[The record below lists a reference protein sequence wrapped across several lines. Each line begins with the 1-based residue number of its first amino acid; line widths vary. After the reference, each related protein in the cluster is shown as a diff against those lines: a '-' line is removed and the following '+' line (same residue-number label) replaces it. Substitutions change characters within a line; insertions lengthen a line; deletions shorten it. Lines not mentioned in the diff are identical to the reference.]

1 MNQVT
6 RLQRPLLLAPALL
19 FAAGTIQVQERPS
32 DQAQEQQPSIWYLER
47 GTHVRPAGLADDIP
61 RVMNGLVDLM
71 RDDQVPGFYDG
82 QFSSLANDFDGL
94 ARLARDE
101 SVDHTLRMMA
111 VMALQEA
118 GDGETLRLQLEP
130 LLLSVDEEFSAE
142 INDWWDQGDTVAEDY
157 VRDVLRADL
166 SRHVRFALAKDGQ
179 PAAVLEKIEA
189 MKQYVYDDRFT
200 ILDPRIRSDRNF
212 AVAHKRSIWFDIAYH
227 YQQFD
232 DFVSASEWFRAICDN
247 LSGDV
252 TRWAHYNLAC
262 IAAIQGDHA
271 LALTELEAAHEA
283 GFFDVAWMQE
293 DGDLA
298 GLRSLPGFIDLAQR
312 MGSEA
317 PELERN
323 SDSEGSTGDS

>member
-1 MNQVT
+1 MK
-6 RLQRPLLLAPALL
+6 
-19 FAAGTIQVQERPS
+19 
-32 DQAQEQQPSIWYLER
+32 
-47 GTHVRPAGLADDIP
+47 
-61 RVMNGLVDLM
+61 GLVDLM

-82 QFSSLANDFDGL
+82 QFSALANDFEGL
-94 ARLARDE
+94 VRLARDE

-118 GDGETLRLQLEP
+118 CDGETLRLELEP
-130 LLLSVDEEFSAE
+130 LLLSVDEEFGAE

-179 PAAVLEKIEA
+179 PTAVLEKIEA

-200 ILDPRIRSDRNF
+200 ILDPKIRSDRNF
-212 AVAHKRSIWFDIAYH
+212 SVAHKRSIWFDIAYH

-232 DFVSASEWFRAICDN
+232 DYDSASEWFRAMCDN

-262 IAAIQGDHA
+262 MAAIQGDQA

-312 MGSEA
+312 MGAED
-317 PELERN
+317 PELKTN
-323 SDSEGSTGDS
+323 SDSEGSTSDNKKPPGSP